1 MRGAAC
7 AWVLLSSSTCCIQLA
22 LLASRSDAILPL
34 ALNMVR
40 EISSVCDRDGAGTAR
55 LAGWRAAVRTCRASQ
70 VAFVGPPRAKGVQA
84 SAPPRSAQWLP
95 VENAEAGSVSNTNM
109 EAVPEVAEAEV
120 VEAEVVFGTT
130 EPPVREG
137 VVPRFAASSED
148 TDWSN
153 STCRIMRLDG
163 RAPHSSVLPRDSC
176 HAVVRSLVLCG
187 DSGAGTCEL
196 SAPRARFFAP
206 QALSLTVTADVFIEI
221 GNIAYPLSDL
231 RSRRCRLW
239 R

>member
-1 MRGAAC
+1 M
-7 AWVLLSSSTCCIQLA
+7 
-22 LLASRSDAILPL
+22 
-34 ALNMVR
+34 
-40 EISSVCDRDGAGTAR
+40 
-55 LAGWRAAVRTCRASQ
+55 
-70 VAFVGPPRAKGVQA
+70 AFVGPPRAKGVQA

-153 STCRIMRLDG
+153 STCRIMRFDG
-163 RAPHSSVLPRDSC
+163 RAPHSSVSPRDSC
-176 HAVVRSLVLCG
+176 HAVARSLVLCG
-187 DSGAGTCEL
+187 DSGVGTCEL

-206 QALSLTVTADVFIEI
+206 QALSLTVAADEFIEI

-231 RSRRCRLW
+231 GRGRAVDGAVCGADADDTRVWSTE
-239 R
+239 